1 MERGSGEK
9 LETEVEKLLQGRR
22 YDPEILPKL
31 EEFVEYQV
39 TRQFVDSDTNL
50 AVLKLYQF
58 YPERYNAHIVAKI
71 LIKSLTSL
79 PSTDFSSALYL
90 IPERKTIDEPIP
102 VIMRMQ
108 ELLETGKFVTF
119 WEESG
124 TCAELLASVP
134 GAIDSIRQ
142 FMVSVIQRTYKTVRK
157 AVLCELLNLD
167 ESQLKAFCDEHKWI
181 IDGDLVE
188 LASNDENQPRPR
200 SMEESL
206 SFRQVAAKLL

>member
-1 MERGSGEK
+1 MEGGAGDK
-9 LETEVEKLLQGRR
+9 LEAEVRELLQRHR

-39 TRQFVDSDTNL
+39 SQGFVDSGTNL

-58 YPERYNAHIVAKI
+58 YPERYDAHIVAKI

-79 PSTDFSSALYL
+79 PSTDFPCALYL
-90 IPERKTIDEPIP
+90 IPERKTVDEPIP

-108 ELLETGKFVTF
+108 ELLETGKFATF

-134 GAIDSIRQ
+134 GAIDAIRA
-142 FMVSVIQRTYKTVRK
+142 FMVSVVARTYKTVRRP
-157 AVLCELLNLD
+157 VLAELLNLND
-167 ESQLKAFCDEHKWI
+167 ADLTALCDQQKWTL
-181 IDGDLVE
+181 DGDTVVLS
-188 LASNDENQPRPR
+188 SNEENQPRPR